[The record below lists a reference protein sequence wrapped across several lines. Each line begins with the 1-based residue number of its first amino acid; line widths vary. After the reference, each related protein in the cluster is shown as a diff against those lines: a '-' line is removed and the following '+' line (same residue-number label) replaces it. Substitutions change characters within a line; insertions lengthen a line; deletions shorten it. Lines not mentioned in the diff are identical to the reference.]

1 VYALCYTTTKPLDK
15 VYGFSAVKF
24 VPFRENEFV
33 LLKTTEVDR
42 VNTSMPMSLCLPWCC
57 SLLLTLVRRSLAV
70 MMVVDVHGKVLM
82 DAIDVGSVKYEGFE
96 FL

>member
-1 VYALCYTTTKPLDK
+1 
-15 VYGFSAVKF
+15 
-24 VPFRENEFV
+24 
-33 LLKTTEVDR
+33 
-42 VNTSMPMSLCLPWCC
+42 
-57 SLLLTLVRRSLAV
+57 LLTLVRRSLAV